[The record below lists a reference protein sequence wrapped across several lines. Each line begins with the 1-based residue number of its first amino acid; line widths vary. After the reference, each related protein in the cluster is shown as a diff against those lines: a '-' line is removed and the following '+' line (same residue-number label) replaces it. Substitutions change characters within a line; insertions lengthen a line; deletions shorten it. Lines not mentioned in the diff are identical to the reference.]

1 MSRFVYQAVDYSGR
15 RFRGKLE
22 ATSVESAANQ
32 LRRQGLF
39 VHRLVPA
46 NERIWNKELPSFG
59 GPRVK
64 SQSFMLFCR
73 QLATLYKGGTPITA
87 AVRTLAD
94 QVKGKP
100 FQSVLYRV
108 ADAMN
113 QGQQFSEAVARYPT
127 VFPQVFVSMAQAGEA
142 GGNLDE
148 MLNRLA
154 VFYEKEH
161 FTREKVKTA
170 LAYPAFLAATTV
182 LVVTILMIF
191 VVPQFEANFREM
203 GVELP
208 LPTRILIGLNAAFH
222 QLWYLGP
229 AVAIALY
236 VGCRLIY
243 RSAEGKYALDRW
255 KLRLPIF
262 GLFWRHQL
270 IARFSRTFSAL
281 SGTGVPMLD
290 ILSITEAV
298 VDNEAAARL
307 VRQSRERLRRGA
319 SMVGPFEGTP
329 LFPPMVVQMMKL
341 GEASGSLDEA
351 MKNTAE
357 FYEAQVD
364 SMSDRLKTMLEPA
377 MILILTGIVG
387 LIVFAIMMPSFSL
400 IGQVQ

>member
-1 MSRFVYQAVDYSGR
+1 MSRFVYQAMDSSGR

-22 ATSVESAANQ
+22 APSVESAANQ

-39 VHRLVPA
+39 VRRLVPA

-100 FQSVLYRV
+100 FQSVLHRV

-113 QGQQFSEAVARYPT
+113 QGQQFSEAAANYPT

-203 GVELP
+203 EVELP
-208 LPTRILIGLNAAFH
+208 LPTRILIGLNTAFH
-222 QLWYLGP
+222 QFWYLGP
-229 AVAIALY
+229 AAAILLY
-236 VGCRLIY
+236 FGYRLGY

-270 IARFSRTFSAL
+270 IARFSRTFSSLA
-281 SGTGVPMLD
+281 GTGVPMLD

-307 VRQSRERLRRGA
+307 IRQSRERLRRGA

-351 MKNTAE
+351 MRNTAE

-387 LIVFAIMMPSFSL
+387 LIVFAVMMPSFSL